1 MIGSLRGKKCE
12 VLIPDRLMSHQEF
25 ADRDN
30 RFMGLAIRYA
40 RRGLGTTAP
49 NPSVGAVI
57 VDSATGRVISMGRT
71 SASGRPHAETQAIAR
86 AGERARGATMYVTL
100 EPCSH
105 HGRTGPCA
113 EAITRA
119 GLARV
124 VVANTDPDQRVS
136 GRGLAILRAAGIE
149 VVSGVMDAE
158 ARWLHAGHLLRVTE
172 GRPFVQLKLAVSAD
186 GRIAPGTGGKPVW
199 VTGEQARARGH
210 FLRAQADAILIGRGT
225 EAADDPALTCR
236 LPGMEHRSPQRVVI
250 DARLSISLTSKLVI
264 TANAPRTIIMFDPE
278 SVPGELAARTAALKK
293 AGVWLVN
300 VRSTGGGWLDLS
312 AVLGGLARLGIT
324 RLLVEGGPT
333 VARSFL
339 EQDLVDEAVI
349 FQGTGV
355 LGESGL
361 LPLRDRGLAVFDDP
375 LHWTRTSE
383 RRLGPDR
390 MIVYRSSLSRT

>member
-1 MIGSLRGKKCE
+1 M
-12 VLIPDRLMSHQEF
+12 RL
-25 ADRDN
+25 AV
-30 RFMGLAIRYA
+30 RFA
-40 RRGLGTTAP
+40 RRGLGATAP

-57 VDSATGRVISMGRT
+57 VCPETGEIISMGRT
-71 SASGRPHAETQAIAR
+71 CAGGRPHAETEAIAR
-86 AGERARGATMYVTL
+86 AGGRARGATMYVTL

-149 VVSGVMDAE
+149 VLAGVLDAE

-172 GRPFVQLKLAVSAD
+172 GRPFTQLKLAVSAD

-210 FLRAQADAILIGRGT
+210 LLRAQADAILIGRGT

-236 LPGMEHRSPQRVVI
+236 LPGLEHRSPQRVVI
-250 DARLSISLTSKLVI
+250 DARLSISLDSQLVR
-264 TANAPRTIIMFDPE
+264 TAENPRTIVLFDPQ
-278 SVPGELAARTAALKK
+278 SVPGDLAARTEALKK

-300 VRSTGGGWLDLS
+300 VKSTGAGWLDLLS
-312 AVLGGLARLGIT
+312 VVRGLARLGIT
-324 RLLVEGGPT
+324 RLLIEGGPT

-339 EQDLVDEAVI
+339 EQGLVDEVVL
-349 FQGTGV
+349 FQGAGI
-355 LGESGL
+355 LGEAAL
-361 LPLRDRGLAVFDDP
+361 LPLRDRGIQVFEDT
-375 LHWTRTSE
+375 LHWTRAEE
-383 RRLGPDR
+383 RSLGSDR
-390 MIVYRSSLSRT
+390 MTVYRSNQIRT

>member
-1 MIGSLRGKKCE
+1 
-12 VLIPDRLMSHQEF
+12 MSTHEF
-25 ADRDN
+25 ASRDRHFMSLAL
-30 RFMGLAIRYA
+30 RFA
-40 RRGLGTTAP
+40 RRGLGATAP

-57 VDSATGRVISMGRT
+57 VNSATGEIIAMGRT
-71 SASGRPHAETQAIAR
+71 APGGRPHAETEAIAR
-86 AGERARGATMYVTL
+86 AGTRARGATMYVTL

-113 EAITRA
+113 EAITKA

-149 VVSGVMDAE
+149 VLAGVLDAE

-172 GRPFVQLKLAVSAD
+172 GRPFVQLKLAVSGD
-186 GRIAPGTGGKPVW
+186 GRIAPGTGAKPVW
-199 VTGEQARARGH
+199 VTRKQSRAQGQLLRAR
-210 FLRAQADAILIGRGT
+210 ADAILIGRGT

-236 LPGMEHRSPQRVVI
+236 LPGLEHRSPQRVVI
-250 DARLSISLTSKLVI
+250 DARLSIAPTSQLVR
-264 TANAPRTIIMFDPE
+264 TARDPRTIILFDPE
-278 SVPGELAARTAALKK
+278 SVPGDLAARSEALRK

-300 VRSTGGGWLDLS
+300 VRSTGGGWLDLP

-324 RLLVEGGPT
+324 RLLIEGGPT

-349 FQGTGV
+349 FQGTGT
-355 LGESGL
+355 LGEEGL
-361 LPLRDRGLAVFDDP
+361 LPLRDRGLAVFDDA
-375 LHWTRTSE
+375 LHWTRTDE
-383 RRLGPDR
+383 RRIGTDR
-390 MIVYRSSLSRT
+390 MMVYRSNQSRA